1 VTLRDRLRAYFDAA
15 NEERWDDVLANF
27 HEDAV
32 LDVPGQPTKRGLA
45 QIRRFYEA
53 VPRIFPEHHDD
64 PVLILADNEDAMA
77 AIHFNGS
84 AVDGRRA
91 EFWAADIFH
100 FEAGRIRE
108 MRVIFDAAARQG
120 TD

>member
-1 VTLRDRLRAYFDAA
+1 
-15 NEERWDDVLANF
+15 
-27 HEDAV
+27 
-32 LDVPGQPTKRGLA
+32 
-45 QIRRFYEA
+45 
-53 VPRIFPEHHDD
+53 
-64 PVLILADNEDAMA
+64 MA